1 MDRLLAALFR
11 RARHL
16 HLLNKSPQGAVDATG
31 LETRHISAHF
41 IRCTKR
47 NSYRRRS
54 WPKLTVVCD
63 TRTHLIAACLIRQG
77 PSYDFRDLPRI
88 LAEAQRH
95 VRFGQILADSG
106 YDSEANHCF
115 CRQTLGIRSTVI
127 ACNRRGC
134 AGLPT
139 GKYRRQMAQRFA
151 RKAYGQRWQVESV
164 FSRNKRLFGSALRA
178 RSTATRK
185 QECYFRVLTH
195 NLMILRRAA

>member
-1 MDRLLAALFR
+1 M
-11 RARHL
+11 
-16 HLLNKSPQGAVDATG
+16 DATG
-31 LETRHISAHF
+31 LETRHTSAHF

-47 NSYRRRS
+47 SSYHRRS
-54 WPKLTVVCD
+54 WTTLTVVCD
-63 TRTHLIAACLIRQG
+63 TRTHLIAACLIRAG
-77 PSYDFRDLPRI
+77 PSYDFRDLPR
-88 LAEAQRH
+88 LMTEAH
-95 VRFGQILADSG
+95 KHMRFDQILADSG

-151 RKAYGQRWQVESV
+151 RKTYGNRWQVESV

-178 RSTATRK
+178 RSTPTRR
-185 QECYFRVLTH
+185 QECYLRVLTH
-195 NLMILRRAA
+195 NLMIIRRAA